1 MRYIFNEIYF
11 KIVLKKKK
19 LEVNKIYGSYY
30 PAFVIEYQIESTHL
44 KENKINI
51 LWGGGFSRQGLSVY
65 PWLPQNSLRAPD
77 WPQTQRY
84 TCLCLSNAGITA
96 RLPSSKQINSEFFIL
111 SQETMP

>member
-51 LWGGGFSRQGLSVY
+51 LWGGGLFKTRF
-65 PWLPQNSLRAPD
+65 
-77 WPQTQRY
+77 
-84 TCLCLSNAGITA
+84 LCVPLAVPELTLCT
-96 RLPSSKQINSEFFIL
+96 RLASNSEIYLPLPLKCWDHCPTSFF
-111 SQETMP
+111 

>member
-1 MRYIFNEIYF
+1 MKITNCGTQSLKMRYIFNEIYF

-51 LWGGGFSRQGLSVY
+51 LWGGAFQDKVSLCTLGCPRTHSVH
-65 PWLPQNSLRAPD
+65 
-77 WPQTQRY
+77 
-84 TCLCLSNAGITA
+84 
-96 RLPSSKQINSEFFIL
+96 
-111 SQETMP
+111 